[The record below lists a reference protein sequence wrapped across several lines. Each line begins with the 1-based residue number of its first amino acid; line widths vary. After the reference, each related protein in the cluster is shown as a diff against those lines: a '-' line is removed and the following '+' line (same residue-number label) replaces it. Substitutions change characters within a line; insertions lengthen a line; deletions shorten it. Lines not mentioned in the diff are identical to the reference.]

1 MKTPVLI
8 ALAAALSAG
17 TALAG
22 SVVAPGPVSSVAGT
36 LIPLPGVSN
45 AINAKGGTQSGGSAV
60 VTVAQPVTIQAPPAA
75 TIATLKASAG
85 AVATAN
91 GGFTLNNVT
100 INTANGPV
108 VVNVVVDASGNL
120 TLLPVTDEA

>member
-8 ALAAALSAG
+8 AIAAAFSAG
-17 TALAG
+17 SALAG
-22 SVVAPGPVSSVAGT
+22 SVVAPGPAGSLSGSVVA
-36 LIPLPGVSN
+36 LPGVSN
-45 AINAKGGTQSGGSAV
+45 AVNAAGGTSGGSAV

-85 AVATAN
+85 AVPTPN

-108 VVNVVVDASGNL
+108 LVNIVVDDNGNL

>member
-22 SVVAPGPVSSVAGT
+22 SVVAPGPVSSPAATVVA
-36 LIPLPGVSN
+36 LPGVSN
-45 AINAKGGTQSGGSAV
+45 AVAAAGGTSGGSAV

-108 VVNVVVDASGNL
+108 VVNIVVDADGNL